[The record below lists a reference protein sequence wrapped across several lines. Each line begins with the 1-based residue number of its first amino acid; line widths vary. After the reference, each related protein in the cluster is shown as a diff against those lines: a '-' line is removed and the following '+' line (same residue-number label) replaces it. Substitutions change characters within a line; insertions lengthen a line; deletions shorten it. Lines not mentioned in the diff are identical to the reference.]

1 MRPVEFGE
9 ALAVGT
15 RLTLFSDDKPDR
27 FFRVIKFWMDETSG
41 IALAL
46 RTGVPSYQVEDE
58 EGRFIYC
65 FTYQSRKRM
74 KTDGAFG
81 GRIRKDLI
89 QGLFLMVRWWRI
101 TGDSILLRF
110 LHSDLASY

>member
-1 MRPVEFGE
+1 
-9 ALAVGT
+9 
-15 RLTLFSDDKPDR
+15 
-27 FFRVIKFWMDETSG
+27 
-41 IALAL
+41 
-46 RTGVPSYQVEDE
+46 
-58 EGRFIYC
+58 
-65 FTYQSRKRM
+65 M

-101 TGDSILLRF
+101 REDSILLRF